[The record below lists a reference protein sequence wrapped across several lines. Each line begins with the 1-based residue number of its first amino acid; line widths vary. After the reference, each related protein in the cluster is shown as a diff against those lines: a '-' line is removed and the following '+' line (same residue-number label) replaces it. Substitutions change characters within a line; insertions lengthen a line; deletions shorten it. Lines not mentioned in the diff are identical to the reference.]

1 MNTSNIKNV
10 TSSWSS
16 GNDIYHAISENIIT
30 PIILVIVLVLY
41 IASIVT
47 LSVRIKN
54 RRRKLKQLKNLITSR
69 MSFEKEEKL
78 KWEMYNENTFLVK
91 EIYLLAISICEI
103 SYILLPSVTNS
114 IPTLLEKISLIT
126 SVGDVGVIQK
136 IPNEIRCRYYNFFIV
151 MTEKGIQSLLLHCN
165 ILLVAVLIHY
175 LTGRYL
181 LRETNKQLSLIGYG
195 VIASLIIMLFYN
207 KYTYHCTI
215 IVDLIILVDWFILI
229 RSGRKLSLVLIGR
242 VREMQQCYGNGRI
255 YQNEYNNYLAFRVF
269 HICISSGIV
278 LLNLGMFLRS
288 ATTMI
293 FMSSFA
299 CNIQGVV
306 IHFHRTEGIEVTV
319 RIISIITKLITP
331 VGCIVFFTPALV
343 YSSAVITRF
352 CVARCKKKK
361 NFQNEVIRP
370 LIDRYHGHIMQ

>member
-114 IPTLLEKISLIT
+114 IPILLEKISLIT

-165 ILLVAVLIHY
+165 ILLVAVLIRY

-319 RIISIITKLITP
+319 RIIGIITKLITP
-331 VGCIVFFTPALV
+331 VGFIVFFTPALV
-343 YSSAVITRF
+343 YSS
-352 CVARCKKKK
+352 RCHY
-361 NFQNEVIRP
+361 QI
-370 LIDRYHGHIMQ
+370 LCSQM